1 MSFLTASKRMLN
13 QNGNTP
19 KKGWS
24 INNKYEAI
32 VIGDAYCGKSTY
44 LNMLAESEKEANSP
58 IMISQDRNEF
68 EFLVK
73 HKSKKVIFKVNDT
86 ANQERYRSLT
96 QSYYKKAECV
106 LLFFNLN
113 SYESFENLDNWYTD
127 ALSYSK
133 KSDKNFRIV
142 LVGLNNSNSQLMN
155 SSMLL
160 SQLEVNQEQ
169 IDKFQQEHAFVIDY
183 CEVDLANGKSLKE
196 PFEILL
202 ENFLYSNEN
211 RILPTSY
218 FEDSSKNRL
227 NESDTKLSNNNLV
240 VDQRKKTRSFC
251 GII

>member
-1 MSFLTASKRMLN
+1 
-13 QNGNTP
+13 
-19 KKGWS
+19 
-24 INNKYEAI
+24 
-32 VIGDAYCGKSTY
+32 
-44 LNMLAESEKEANSP
+44 
-58 IMISQDRNEF
+58 
-68 EFLVK
+68 
-73 HKSKKVIFKVNDT
+73 
-86 ANQERYRSLT
+86 
-96 QSYYKKAECV
+96 
-106 LLFFNLN
+106 
-113 SYESFENLDNWYTD
+113 
-127 ALSYSK
+127 
-133 KSDKNFRIV
+133 
-142 LVGLNNSNSQLMN
+142 
-155 SSMLL
+155 MLL